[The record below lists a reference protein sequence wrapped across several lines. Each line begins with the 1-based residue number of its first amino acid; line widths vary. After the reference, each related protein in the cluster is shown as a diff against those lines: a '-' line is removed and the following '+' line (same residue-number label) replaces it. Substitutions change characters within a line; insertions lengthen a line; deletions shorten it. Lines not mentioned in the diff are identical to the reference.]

1 MRIIILAGICLS
13 ACRPIVHHVPV
24 ASGPTFARPVP
35 TVVESAAEAPAPRAR
50 ETPVVETVAIAEKRE
65 IDQALGPT
73 LDSMNKL
80 LDAYFDYNRYN
91 LRPDAVEALAA
102 NASMLKTLL
111 EKYPSVRLILE
122 GHCDERGPAEYNL
135 ALGEMR
141 AQQAKELLVNMGI
154 PGDRVRTI
162 SFGKER
168 PQCLDPSEECWQKN
182 RRAHL
187 ARQR

>member
-1 MRIIILAGICLS
+1 M
-13 ACRPIVHHVPV
+13 
-24 ASGPTFARPVP
+24 
-35 TVVESAAEAPAPRAR
+35 
-50 ETPVVETVAIAEKRE
+50 VETVAIAEKRE